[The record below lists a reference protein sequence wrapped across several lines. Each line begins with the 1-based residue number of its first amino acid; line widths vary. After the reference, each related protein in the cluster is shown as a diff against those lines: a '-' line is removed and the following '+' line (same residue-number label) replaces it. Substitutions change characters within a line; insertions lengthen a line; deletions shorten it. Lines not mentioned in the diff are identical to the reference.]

1 MLMRFLYF
9 LTSKLVTLFIDGCNI
24 FFEVERG
31 GQQFSGGFKKIPG
44 GGKMFTG
51 GLPPPRSDTP
61 RRSWGGGKGTLTSP
75 FKQTREPRYG
85 HKIVRAK
92 ESVQNYVMW
101 SRVLK
106 CSVKLYMIGSSSSWV
121 VSIHA
126 GPHT

>member
-1 MLMRFLYF
+1 M
-9 LTSKLVTLFIDGCNI
+9 VAI
-24 FFEVERG
+24 FFLKLSGAGNSFRADSKKSRAGAKCLRGACPRPDLTPLEDRG
-31 GQQFSGGFKKIPG
+31 GGE
-44 GGKMFTG
+44 
-51 GLPPPRSDTP
+51 
-61 RRSWGGGKGTLTSP
+61 GTLTSP